1 MPTLYGA
8 LGSPFVRK
16 VIVALTEK
24 QISYQHESVIPFR
37 PNPEYRKIS
46 PLGKIPAFR
55 DGDRTLADS
64 SVIIAYLER
73 TYPESPLFPSD
84 AYDYARALWSEE
96 FGDGGLASV
105 LDAKVFLPR
114 IIAPRF
120 FNQPTDE
127 ATVRKPLKRKCRHCS
142 ITWRER

>member
-1 MPTLYGA
+1 MPTLYGS

-16 VIVALTEK
+16 AIVALTEK
-24 QISYQHESVIPFR
+24 GIAYEHDPVVPFG

-73 TYPESPLFPSD
+73 TNPEPPLILPTPTNMPALCGSRNT
-84 AYDYARALWSEE
+84 ATGVWCRSWAR
-96 FGDGGLASV
+96 
-105 LDAKVFLPR
+105 
-114 IIAPRF
+114 RF
-120 FNQPTDE
+120 SSR
-127 ATVRKPLKRKCRHCS
+127 A
-142 ITWRER
+142 